1 MDDFFPTGTPSPSF
15 GILFENI
22 SIPVNIIGFPRD
34 PGGLLDEGEGMKRDD
49 LLIKQFVDEGLG
61 NSSYLIGSS
70 ETGRAAVI
78 DPQRDV
84 DRYLQ
89 IAEGMGLRLA
99 YCLDTH
105 LHADFVSGA
114 RELAARVT
122 EPFCIGASAKAAL
135 EFDHLPLN
143 EGDTLSL
150 GDLSIGVLST
160 PGHTPEHISFT
171 VTSAGSAAPHSIF
184 TGGALIVGGAAR
196 TDLLGHDFS
205 EPLARQLYH
214 TLHDKLLRFH
224 DEVQVYPTH
233 GGGSF
238 CAAPT
243 SNERTTTIGRE
254 RHTNRL
260 AQVFTEDEFVRLSLS
275 GLPSYPAYYRY
286 LREVNRRGPRLLG
299 RVPVLEPLPPRDV
312 EKALAN
318 GVAVI
323 DIRPPREFGGG
334 HIPNS
339 YGIPLVSPLNTWG
352 GWVVPFGSPMIL
364 VEDHPIRRDEAA
376 RQLIRI
382 GYDDLRGYLD
392 GGIAAWQA
400 AGLPTAR
407 TQFIGVNELHA
418 WMQNGDA
425 PLVVDVRSDAEWLIG
440 HLPDAIHI
448 EAGRITEN
456 AATQLPRDRP
466 VVLHCGS
473 ANRATVGLSLLER
486 LGYGNLMLL
495 DTGFGN
501 WRDAGYE
508 VVKEAA

>member
-1 MDDFFPTGTPSPSF
+1 
-15 GILFENI
+15 
-22 SIPVNIIGFPRD
+22 
-34 PGGLLDEGEGMKRDD
+34 MKRDD
-49 LLIKQFVDEGLG
+49 LFIKQFVDEGLG
-61 NSSYLIGSS
+61 NSSYLIGSTT
-70 ETGRAAVI
+70 TGRAAVV

-84 DRYLQ
+84 DRYFQ
-89 IAEGMGLRLA
+89 VAEGMGLRLA
-99 YCLDTH
+99 YSFDTH

-114 RELAARVT
+114 RELAARAT
-122 EPFCIGASAKAAL
+122 EPFSVGASAKAAL
-135 EFDHLPLN
+135 DFDHLPLN
-143 EGDTLSL
+143 EGDAISL
-150 GDLSIGVLST
+150 GDISIGVLAT
-160 PGHTPEHISFT
+160 PGHTPEHISYT
-171 VTSAGSAAPHSIF
+171 VTPAGSVAPHSIF
-184 TGGALIVGGAAR
+184 TGGALVVGGAAR

-214 TLHDKLLRFH
+214 TLHDKLLRFP

-260 AQVFTEDEFVRLSLS
+260 AHVFTEDEFVRLSLS

-286 LREVNRRGPRLLG
+286 LRGVNRRGPRLLG
-299 RVPVLEPLPPRDV
+299 GVPVLAPLSPRDV

-334 HIPNS
+334 HIQNS

-352 GWVVPFGSPMIL
+352 GWVVPFASPMIL
-364 VEDHPIRRDEAA
+364 VADHPTQREEAT

-407 TQFIGVNELHA
+407 TRFIGVNELHA
-418 WMQNGDA
+418 WMQHDDA
-425 PLVVDVRSDAEWLIG
+425 PLVVDVRSDAEWRIG
-440 HLPDAIHI
+440 HIPDAIHI
-448 EAGRITEN
+448 EAGRITKN
-456 AATQLPRDRP
+456 AATKLPWDRS

-473 ANRATVGLSLLER
+473 ANRATVCLSLLER
-486 LGYGNLMLL
+486 LGYGNLMVL

>member
-1 MDDFFPTGTPSPSF
+1 MF
-15 GILFENI
+15 L
-22 SIPVNIIGFPRD
+22 
-34 PGGLLDEGEGMKRDD
+34 
-49 LLIKQFVDEGLG
+49 KQFVHEEFG
-61 NSSYLIGSS
+61 NSSYLIGST
-70 ETGRAAVI
+70 ETGSAAVI

-89 IAEGMGLRLA
+89 VAEGMGLRLA
-99 YCLDTH
+99 YTFDTH

-122 EPFCIGASAKAAL
+122 GPFRIGASAEAAL
-135 EFDHLPLN
+135 DFDHLPLN
-143 EGDTLSL
+143 DGDILSL

-171 VTSAGSAAPHSIF
+171 VTPAGSSAPHSIF
-184 TGGALIVGGAAR
+184 TGGSLIVGGAAR
-196 TDLLGHDFS
+196 TDLLGPDFS

-254 RHTNRL
+254 RQTNRL
-260 AQVFTEDEFVRLSLS
+260 ARVFDEGEFVRLSL
-275 GLPSYPAYYRY
+275 GDLPSYPAYYRY

-299 RVPVLEPLPPRDV
+299 KVPVLEPMPPRDV
-312 EKALAN
+312 EGALAN

-323 DIRPPREFGGG
+323 DTRTPREFAGG
-334 HIPNS
+334 HIPGS
-339 YGIPLVSPLNTWG
+339 YGIPLASPLITWG
-352 GWVVPFGSPMIL
+352 GWVVPFGSPVIL
-364 VEDHPIRRDEAA
+364 VADHLIRREEAT

-382 GYDDLRGYLD
+382 GYDDLRGALD

-407 TQFIGVNELHA
+407 TRLIDVNELHA
-418 WMQNGDA
+418 WMRRSDA
-425 PLVVDVRSDAEWLIG
+425 PLIVDVRSDAEWRTG

-448 EAGRITEN
+448 EAGRVTEC
-456 AATQLPRDRP
+456 AVPQVPRDRP
-466 VVLHCGS
+466 VVLHCGA
-473 ANRATVGLSLLER
+473 ANRAMVGLSLLER
-486 LGYGNLMLL
+486 LGYRNLMML

-508 VVKEAA
+508 VVKETA

>member
-1 MDDFFPTGTPSPSF
+1 MKPSD
-15 GILFENI
+15 LF
-22 SIPVNIIGFPRD
+22 
-34 PGGLLDEGEGMKRDD
+34 
-49 LLIKQFVDEGLG
+49 IKQFVDEGLG
-61 NSSYLIGSS
+61 NSSYLIGST
-70 ETGRAAVI
+70 ETGIAAVI
-78 DPQRDV
+78 DPLRDV

-89 IAEGMGLRLA
+89 AAEGMGLRLA
-99 YCLDTH
+99 YAFDTH

-114 RELAARVT
+114 RELAARAT
-122 EPFCIGASAKAAL
+122 APFRIGASAKAAL
-135 EFDHLPLN
+135 DFDHLPLN
-143 EGDTLSL
+143 EGDTFSI
-150 GDLSIGVLST
+150 GEISIGVLAT

-171 VTSAGSAAPHSIF
+171 ETPAGSAAPRSIF

-196 TDLLGHDFS
+196 TDLLGHDSS

-238 CAAPT
+238 CAASA

-254 RHTNRL
+254 RHSNRL
-260 AQVFTEDEFVRLSLS
+260 TQVFTEDEFVRLALKD
-275 GLPSYPAYYRY
+275 LPSYPAYYRY
-286 LREVNRRGPRLLG
+286 LREVNQRGPRVLG
-299 RVPVLEPLPPRDV
+299 GVPMLEPLPPRDV
-312 EKALAN
+312 ENALAS

-323 DIRPPREFGGG
+323 DIRSPGDFAGG

-339 YGIPLVSPLNTWG
+339 YGIPLVSPLITWG
-352 GWVVPFGSPMIL
+352 GWVVPFGSPLIL
-364 VEDHPIRRDEAA
+364 VADHPIRREEAT

-382 GYDDLRGYLD
+382 GYDDLRGFLN

-400 AGLPTAR
+400 AGLPTSR
-407 TQFIGVNELHA
+407 TRLIDVNELHS
-418 WMQNGDA
+418 WMQRDDA
-425 PLVVDVRSDAEWLIG
+425 PLVVDVRSDTEWRAG

-448 EAGRITEN
+448 ETGRITEA
-456 AATQLPRDRP
+456 AATHVPRDRP

-486 LGYGNLMLL
+486 FGYRNLMVL

>member
-1 MDDFFPTGTPSPSF
+1 MKQPD
-15 GILFENI
+15 LF
-22 SIPVNIIGFPRD
+22 
-34 PGGLLDEGEGMKRDD
+34 
-49 LLIKQFVDEGLG
+49 IKQFVDEGLG
-61 NSSYLIGSS
+61 NSSYLIGST

-89 IAEGMGLRLA
+89 VAEGMGLRLA
-99 YCLDTH
+99 YAFDTH

-122 EPFCIGASAKAAL
+122 KPFCIGASAKAAL
-135 EFDHLPLN
+135 DFDHLPLN

-150 GDLSIGVLST
+150 GDISIGVLAT

-171 VTSAGSAAPHSIF
+171 VTPAGSAAPHSIF

-260 AQVFTEDEFVRLSLS
+260 TQVFTEDEFVRMALSD
-275 GLPSYPAYYRY
+275 LPSYPTYYRH
-286 LREVNRRGPRLLG
+286 LRGVNQRGPRVLG
-299 RVPVLEPLPPRDV
+299 GVPVLEPLPPRDV
-312 EKALAN
+312 EKALAD
-318 GVAVI
+318 GVAAV
-323 DIRPPREFGGG
+323 DIRPPREFAAG
-334 HIPNS
+334 HIPSS
-339 YGIPLVSPLNTWG
+339 YGIPLESPLITWG
-352 GWVVPFGSPMIL
+352 GWVVPFGMPMIL
-364 VEDHPIRRDEAA
+364 VADDPVKREEAT

-392 GGIAAWQA
+392 GGIAAWHA

-407 TQFIGVNELHA
+407 TRIIDVDELHA
-418 WMQNGDA
+418 WMQRNDA
-425 PLVVDVRSDAEWLIG
+425 PMVVDVRSDAEWRTG
-440 HLPDAIHI
+440 HMPDAIHI
-448 EAGRITEN
+448 EAGRITES
-456 AATQLPRDRP
+456 AATQVPRDRP
-466 VVLHCGS
+466 VVIHCGA
-473 ANRATVGLSLLER
+473 ANRRATVGLSLLEQ
-486 LGYGNLMLL
+486 LGYRNIMVL
-495 DTGFGN
+495 DTGIVN
-501 WRDAGYE
+501 WRDAGHE
-508 VVKEAA
+508 VVKEVA

>member
-1 MDDFFPTGTPSPSF
+1 
-15 GILFENI
+15 
-22 SIPVNIIGFPRD
+22 
-34 PGGLLDEGEGMKRDD
+34 MKRGE
-49 LLIKQFVDEGLG
+49 LFIKQFVDEGLG
-61 NSSYLIGSS
+61 NSSYLIGSTT
-70 ETGRAAVI
+70 TGRAAVI

-84 DRYLQ
+84 DRYFEV
-89 IAEGMGLRLA
+89 AEGMGLRLA
-99 YCLDTH
+99 YSFDTH

-114 RELAARVT
+114 RELAARAT
-122 EPFCIGASAKAAL
+122 EPFSVCASAKAAL
-135 EFDHLPLN
+135 DFVHLPLS
-143 EGDTLSL
+143 EGDAISL
-150 GDLSIGVLST
+150 GDISIGVLAT

-171 VTSAGSAAPHSIF
+171 MTPAGSVAPHSIF
-184 TGGALIVGGAAR
+184 TGGALVVGGAAR

-254 RHTNRL
+254 RHANRL

-286 LREVNRRGPRLLG
+286 LREVNRIGPRLLG
-299 RVPVLEPLPPRDV
+299 KVPVLEPLSPRDV
-312 EKALAN
+312 DESLAN

-323 DIRPPREFGGG
+323 DIRTPCGFAES
-334 HIPNS
+334 HIPGS
-339 YGIPLVSPLNTWG
+339 YGIPLASPLITWG
-352 GWVVPFGSPMIL
+352 GWVVPFGSPIML
-364 VEDHPIRRDEAA
+364 VADHPTGREEAT

-400 AGLPTAR
+400 IGLPTAR
-407 TQFIGVNELHA
+407 TRLIDVDELHA
-418 WMQNGDA
+418 WMKRNDA
-425 PLVVDVRSDAEWLIG
+425 PLIVDVRSDAEWRAG
-440 HLPDAIHI
+440 HMPDAIHI
-448 EAGRITEN
+448 EGGRITES
-456 AATQLPRDRP
+456 AATQVPRDRP

-486 LGYGNLMLL
+486 LGYRNLMMLN
-495 DTGFGN
+495 TGFGN
-501 WRDAGYE
+501 WRDAGYD

>member
-1 MDDFFPTGTPSPSF
+1 
-15 GILFENI
+15 
-22 SIPVNIIGFPRD
+22 
-34 PGGLLDEGEGMKRDD
+34 MKRDD
-49 LLIKQFVDEGLG
+49 LFLWEFIDEGLG
-61 NSSYLIGSS
+61 NTSYLIGSN

-89 IAEGMGLRLA
+89 VAEKMGLRLE
-99 YCLDTH
+99 YSLDTH

-122 EPFCIGASAKAAL
+122 EPFSVGASANAAL
-135 EFDHLPLN
+135 DFDHLPLS

-150 GDLSIGVLST
+150 GDISIGVLAT

-171 VTSAGSAAPHSIF
+171 VTPVGSAVPHSIF

-214 TLHDKLLRFH
+214 TLHDKLLRLP
-224 DEVQVYPTH
+224 DEVRVYPTH

-238 CAAPT
+238 CTAST
-243 SNERTTTIGRE
+243 SNERTTTVGRE
-254 RHTNRL
+254 RQANRL

-286 LREVNRRGPRLLG
+286 MREVNRRGPRVLG
-299 RVPVLEPLPPRDV
+299 EGPVLEALSPRDV
-312 EKALAN
+312 EEALAD

-323 DIRPPREFGGG
+323 DIRTPREFAWG
-334 HIPNS
+334 HIPGS
-339 YGIPLVSPLNTWG
+339 YGIPLVSPLITWG
-352 GWVVPFGSPMIL
+352 GWVVPFGSPVIL
-364 VEDHPIRRDEAA
+364 VADHPVKREEAK

-400 AGLPTAR
+400 AGLPTVR
-407 TQFIGVNELHA
+407 TRLVGVNELHA
-418 WMQNGDA
+418 WMQRSDA
-425 PLVVDVRSDAEWLIG
+425 PLVVDVRSDAEWRAG
-440 HLPDAIHI
+440 HMPDALHI
-448 EAGRITEN
+448 EAGRIPEG
-456 AATQLPRDRP
+456 AAAQVPRDRT
-466 VVLHCGS
+466 VVLHCGA

-486 LGYGNLMLL
+486 LGYRDVMVL

-508 VVKEAA
+508 VAKEAA

>member
-1 MDDFFPTGTPSPSF
+1 MKPP
-15 GILFENI
+15 
-22 SIPVNIIGFPRD
+22 D
-34 PGGLLDEGEGMKRDD
+34 PFIMPIVHEE
-49 LLIKQFVDEGLG
+49 LG
-61 NSSYLIGSS
+61 NSSYLIGS
-70 ETGRAAVI
+70 TGTGMAAVI

-89 IAEGMGLRLA
+89 VAEGLGLRLA
-99 YCLDTH
+99 YAFDTH

-114 RELAARVT
+114 RELAARVA
-122 EPFCIGASAKAAL
+122 EPFRIGASAKAAL
-135 EFDHLPLN
+135 DFDHLPLN

-150 GDLSIGVLST
+150 GDISIGVLAT

-171 VTSAGSAAPHSIF
+171 VTPAGSAAPHSIF

-196 TDLLGHDFS
+196 TDLLGHDSS

-214 TLHDKLLRFH
+214 TLHDRLMRFH
-224 DEVQVYPTH
+224 DELLVYPTH

-238 CAAPT
+238 CAAPA

-254 RHTNRL
+254 RHANRL
-260 AQVFTEDEFVRLSLS
+260 TGVSTEDEFVRLSLS
-275 GLPSYPAYYRY
+275 DLPSYPTYYRY
-286 LREVNRRGPRLLG
+286 LRAVNQKGPRVLG
-299 RVPVLEPLPPRDV
+299 GLPVLEPLPPPAV

-323 DIRPPREFGGG
+323 DIRPPREFAGG
-334 HIPNS
+334 HIPDS
-339 YGIPLVSPLNTWG
+339 YGIPLVSPLITWA

-364 VEDHPIRRDEAA
+364 VADHPIGREEAT

-400 AGLPTAR
+400 AGFPTAR
-407 TQFIGVNELHA
+407 TRLIDVNELHA
-418 WMQNGDA
+418 WMRRDDA
-425 PLVVDVRSDAEWLIG
+425 PLVVDVRSDAEWRTG
-440 HLPDAIHI
+440 HMPGAIHI

-456 AATQLPRDRP
+456 AETRVPRDRP
-466 VVLHCGS
+466 VVLHCS
-473 ANRATVGLSLLER
+473 AANRATVGLSLMER
-486 LGYGNLMLL
+486 LGYRDLILL

-501 WRDAGYE
+501 WREAGYG
-508 VVKEAA
+508 VVNEAA

>member
-1 MDDFFPTGTPSPSF
+1 MGGAVKPSD
-15 GILFENI
+15 LFI
-22 SIPVNIIGFPRD
+22 Q
-34 PGGLLDEGEGMKRDD
+34 
-49 LLIKQFVDEGLG
+49 QFVDEGLG
-61 NSSYLIGSS
+61 NSSYMIGST
-70 ETGRAAVI
+70 ETGIAAVI
-78 DPQRDV
+78 DPLRDV

-89 IAEGMGLRLA
+89 VAEGTGLRLA
-99 YCLDTH
+99 YAFDTH

-122 EPFCIGASAKAAL
+122 APFRIGASAKAAL
-135 EFDHLPLN
+135 EFDHLPLID
-143 EGDTLSL
+143 GDTLSL
-150 GDLSIGVLST
+150 GDVSIGVLST

-171 VTSAGSAAPHSIF
+171 VTPAGSAAPHSIF

-196 TDLLGHDFS
+196 TDLLGHDCS

-214 TLHDKLLRFH
+214 TLHDKLLRLH

-238 CAAPT
+238 CAASS
-243 SNERTTTIGRE
+243 SNDRTTTIGRE

-260 AQVFTEDEFVRLSLS
+260 TQVFTEDDFVRLALS
-275 GLPSYPAYYRY
+275 DLPLYPAYYRY
-286 LREVNRRGPRLLG
+286 LREVNQRGPRVLG
-299 RVPVLEPLPPRDV
+299 GVPVLEPLPPRDV
-312 EKALAN
+312 AKALAN
-318 GVAVI
+318 GVAVV
-323 DIRPPREFGGG
+323 DIRPPGEFAGD

-339 YGIPLVSPLNTWG
+339 YGIPLASPLNTWG

-364 VEDHPIRRDEAA
+364 VADHPIRREEAT

-400 AGLPTAR
+400 ASLPTAR
-407 TQFIGVNELHA
+407 TRLIDVNELHA
-418 WMQNGDA
+418 WMQRNDA
-425 PLVVDVRSDAEWLIG
+425 PLVVDVRSNAEWRTG

-448 EAGRITEN
+448 DAGRITER
-456 AATQLPRDRP
+456 APTHVPRDRQ
-466 VVLHCGS
+466 VVLHCAS
-473 ANRATVGLSLLER
+473 ANRATVALSLLER
-486 LGYGNLMLL
+486 LGYRNLMVL

-508 VVKEAA
+508 VVNEAA